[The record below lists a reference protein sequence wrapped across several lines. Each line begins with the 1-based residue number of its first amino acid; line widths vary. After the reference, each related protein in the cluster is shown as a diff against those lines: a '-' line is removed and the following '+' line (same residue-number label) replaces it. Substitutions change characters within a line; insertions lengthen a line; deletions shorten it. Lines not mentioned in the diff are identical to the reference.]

1 MENIAAKTHQILS
14 LCVYIQSNSKNTAS
28 LVLNGVQDTF
38 VVKVVDSNDKKVLY
52 TKIEKFSKKNET
64 LISKEL
70 EKVANSLLEIKEKI
84 DNPKSLESTDIFT
97 NNNKRKPTIFRC
109 GMDFVT
115 FLVNKNNC
123 ITFVK

>member
-1 MENIAAKTHQILS
+1 MENISAKTHQILS
-14 LCVYIQSNSKNTAS
+14 LCVYIQSNSKNTTS

-64 LISKEL
+64 LVTKEL
-70 EKVANSLLEIKEKI
+70 EKVANSLLDIKDKI

-97 NNNKRKPTIFRC
+97 KFGEWLGKRI
-109 GMDFVT
+109 
-115 FLVNKNNC
+115 
-123 ITFVK
+123 